1 MATNKLS
8 RGSAGGGHGSRV
20 VTQKPVRYGQPR
32 EGIRERGVSQIGSS
46 MGNHATASGKM
57 LRKAVEPVRGGPM
70 PAGGNVPLGNQVSA
84 ETNFG
89 PGGSRTVMPSGGQG
103 TH

>member
-1 MATNKLS
+1 MATNRLS
-8 RGSAGGGHGSRV
+8 KGSAGGGLGS
-20 VTQKPVRYGQPR
+20 KNVRGVGVRTGQSR

-70 PAGGNVPLGNQVSA
+70 PAEPHRVSA
-84 ETNFG
+84 AD
-89 PGGSRTVMPSGGQG
+89 
-103 TH
+103 